1 MNPATVAN
9 LVRQIEAKD
18 LSTAAHT
25 WRVVLYTRAL
35 LEHFGVDREL
45 TALLTQGAALHDVGK
60 LDIPDAI
67 LQKPGKLTDDEF
79 EIIKLHPVTGNAR
92 MITLDVTDEP
102 ILNLVRY
109 HHERWDGHGYPHQLK
124 GEDIPIGPRVFAV
137 IDSFDAMTSV
147 RPYRQ
152 HIADN
157 AADLALVEL
166 QAGMGTRYWPEAVEG
181 FTDLYRTGR
190 LDHIVHYFNDD
201 VPLPAFE
208 QARDD
213 QFDAIRLRHSPAK
226 RTDPENPVSAHQLPR

>member
-1 MNPATVAN
+1 M
-9 LVRQIEAKD
+9 
-18 LSTAAHT
+18 LS
-25 WRVVLYTRAL
+25 RR
-35 LEHFGVDREL
+35 
-45 TALLTQGAALHDVGK
+45 TALLSSLAFAAACATTSGARRGGGVSNS
-60 LDIPDAI
+60 
-67 LQKPGKLTDDEF
+67 
-79 EIIKLHPVTGNAR
+79 IKLVG
-92 MITLDVTDEP
+92 
-102 ILNLVRY
+102 
-109 HHERWDGHGYPHQLK
+109 
-124 GEDIPIGPRVFAV
+124 

-147 RPYRQ
+147 RPYRT

-181 FTDLYRTGR
+181 FTDLYRTGK